1 MGAQEASSLHLYL
14 EGSDNKCI
22 LGVFLQRIRTVVIER
37 CSVNSIHR
45 ATTGMPGSM
54 MHLQHSSGK
63 VKELI
68 YSHQLLDLP

>member
-1 MGAQEASSLHLYL
+1 MGVQEASSLHLYL
-14 EGSDNKCI
+14 EGSDDTYI
-22 LGVFLQRIRTVVIER
+22 LGVFLQRIHTVVIER
-37 CSVNSIHR
+37 WYTNPIHQ